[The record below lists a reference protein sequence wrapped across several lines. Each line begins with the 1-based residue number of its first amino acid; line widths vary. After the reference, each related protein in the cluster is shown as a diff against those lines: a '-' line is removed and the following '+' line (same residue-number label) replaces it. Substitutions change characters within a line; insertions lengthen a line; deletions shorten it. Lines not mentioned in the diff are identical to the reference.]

1 MLVLMLMLFLVLMLM
16 LFFGV
21 DVVGVV
27 LHAVVFIVYV
37 VDDMV
42 NGVADDV
49 VDVAIHN
56 NIFAMMM
63 LLLLS

>member
-1 MLVLMLMLFLVLMLM
+1 
-16 LFFGV
+16 
-21 DVVGVV
+21 
-27 LHAVVFIVYV
+27 V

-56 NIFAMMM
+56 NICAMMM
-63 LLLLS
+63 LLLP